1 MKTKILIPVFAVII
15 SCTVACSQ
23 NKTKTD
29 RKQSSSTKTEMAKD
43 SVYYTCSMHP
53 EVKLDKPS
61 KCPKCGMTLKKK
73 TMKMTETK
81 SNNKEAV
88 KTYTCSMHPEVSS
101 VKPGKCPK
109 CGMDLIEKKIE

>member
-1 MKTKILIPVFAVII
+1 MKTKILIPVFALII

-23 NKTKTD
+23 NKTKSD

-53 EVKLDKPS
+53 EVKED
-61 KCPKCGMTLKKK
+61 
-73 TMKMTETK
+73 
-81 SNNKEAV
+81 
-88 KTYTCSMHPEVSS
+88 
-101 VKPGKCPK
+101 KPGKCPK